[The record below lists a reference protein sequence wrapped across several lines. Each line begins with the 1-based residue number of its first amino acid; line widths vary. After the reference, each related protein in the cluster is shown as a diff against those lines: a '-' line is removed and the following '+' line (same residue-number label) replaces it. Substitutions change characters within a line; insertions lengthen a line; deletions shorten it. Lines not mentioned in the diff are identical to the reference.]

1 MHLFLQLPF
10 RRMAT
15 RYSTS
20 VLGLALLVLL
30 AACGQLA
37 PTSPQAELATAA
49 APTHVFSSQWGGL
62 GTQLGKFKYPYG
74 VALGG
79 GYVYVADTNNNRV
92 QKFTTGGTH
101 VLSWGSRGSADG
113 QFLSPR
119 GVAVGSDGSV
129 YVLDTSNNR
138 VQKFDPNGVFLL
150 SWGGLGSGNGQLN
163 TPFGVTVDSS
173 GYVYVADTENQRIQK
188 FDANGVF
195 VTKWGRSG
203 TGKGQ
208 FNNPVGIA
216 VDGSGNVFVS
226 ELFNHRVQRFSSA
239 GVFETM
245 WGGYGTAAG
254 NFRQPY
260 GLAVDGSGRVFVAD
274 KDNLR
279 VQMFS
284 PDGTLL
290 GGWATENSSHA
301 NPNYPLGVAVAADGS
316 VYVTDLYNHLVQ
328 VFVPASGEVST
339 VLLRTSGRGTFS
351 QQATLRAGV
360 TVDGDP
366 SGGTTV
372 NFALNGV
379 SVGSAVTDSAGVASL
394 SGVSLAGISAGIYD
408 GAVQADFTAG
418 AVYGSAKGLLRV
430 DKAPQTL
437 RFTSSIPT
445 RARLGSSLKVTAAA
459 SSGLPAVISSD
470 TPETCTVT
478 SGVAEFIA
486 LGSCSLRAAQP
497 GNTNYHAAPELV
509 QEVVVHA
516 NSLTTLSGVSGS
528 GVYNG
533 SATLSATLEGG
544 GTRLAGKAVGFT
556 LQGQPLGTA
565 ITDSEGRATL
575 SGVALSGLGA
585 GSYTDAVT
593 AHFAADEGFE
603 ASQGQGTLV
612 VAKAAQTLTFTST
625 PPTNAAVG
633 SSYTVSASASSGLG
647 VSYASATTGV
657 CTVSGT
663 TVSFVGAG
671 TCTVSASQSGNANYH
686 AAASALQSFNVSA
699 PATAATYT
707 VNFSSSTVPVG
718 RVITSVS
725 LGRGIS
731 SSGKATGD
739 VSLYAKRKDK
749 TGNVAMVI
757 GTPRHLVISKD
768 GINKISYGL
777 GGTLDFGFSG
787 FGSGSAAI
795 KTLKVRSTTTTGGT
809 VSVYRGSTLLKTVSV
824 PKTGSGITKTLGVY
838 VTDATLVRVTLTG
851 VGAVD
856 DLVFTATQ

>member
-1 MHLFLQLPF
+1 MVP
-10 RRMAT
+10 
-15 RYSTS
+15 RYSAS
-20 VLGLALLVLL
+20 ILGLALLSLL
-30 AACGQLA
+30 SACGLIA
-37 PTSPQAELATAA
+37 PSSPQAELATAA

-74 VALGG
+74 IALDS
-79 GYVYVADTNNNRV
+79 GYVYVADSNNSRV

-101 VLSWGSRGSADG
+101 VLSWGSRGSAEG

-129 YVLDTSNNR
+129 YVLDTSNDR
-138 VQKFDPNGVFLL
+138 VQKFDPNGVFLT

-163 TPFGVTVDSS
+163 TPFGITVDGS

-188 FDANGVF
+188 FDPNGVF

-216 VDGSGNVFVS
+216 VDASGDVFVS
-226 ELFNHRVQRFSSA
+226 ELFNHRVQRFSAA
-239 GVFETM
+239 GTFEAM

-254 NFRQPY
+254 SFRQPY

-290 GGWATENSSHA
+290 GGWATENSAHA
-301 NPNYPLGVAVAADGS
+301 NPNYPLGVAVAPDGS

-328 VFVPASGEVST
+328 VFVPASGEVPT

-351 QQATLRAGV
+351 QPATLRASV

-379 SVGSAVTDSAGVASL
+379 SVGSAVTDAAGVASL
-394 SGVSLAGISAGIYD
+394 GGVSLAGISAGIYD

-418 AVYGSAKGLLRV
+418 EVYGSAKGLLRV

-437 RFTSSIPT
+437 RFTSTIPT
-445 RARLGSSLKVTAAA
+445 RARVGSSLKITATA
-459 SSGLPAVISSD
+459 SSGLPVVISSD
-470 TPETCTVT
+470 TPETCTVS
-478 SGVAEFIA
+478 SGVAAFNA
-486 LGSCSLRAAQP
+486 PGSCSLRAAQA
-497 GNTNYHAAPELV
+497 GNNNYHAAPELV
-509 QEVVVHA
+509 QEVTVHDNA
-516 NSLTTLSGVSGS
+516 LTTLSSVSGS

-544 GTRLAGKAVGFT
+544 GVRLAGKAVGFT

-565 ITDSEGRATL
+565 ITDSQGHATL
-575 SGVALSGLGA
+575 SGVPLAGLGA
-585 GSYTDAVT
+585 GSYVDAIT
-593 AHFAADEGFE
+593 AHFAADEDFE
-603 ASQGQGTLV
+603 ASQGKGTLV
-612 VAKAAQTLTFTST
+612 VAKAAQTLTFTSS

-633 SSYTVSASASSGLG
+633 GSYTVSATASSGLG

-663 TVSFVGAG
+663 SVSFVGAG
-671 TCTVSASQSGNANYH
+671 TCTVSAAQPGNANYH
-686 AAASALQSFNVSA
+686 AAASILQSFGITS
-699 PATAATYT
+699 PTTTATYT

-725 LGRGIS
+725 LGRGIVS
-731 SSGKATGD
+731 STGKATGD

-768 GINKISYGL
+768 GVNKISYGL
-777 GGTLDFGFSG
+777 GGTIDFGFSS
-787 FGSGSAAI
+787 FGSGSTLV

-809 VSVYRGSTLLKTVSV
+809 VSVYRGGTLLKTISV
-824 PKTGSGITKTLGVY
+824 PKTGSGVTKTLSVN
-838 VTDATLVRVTLTG
+838 VANATLVRVTLTG

-856 DLVFTATQ
+856 DLVFTQ